1 MSART
6 APRVEPH
13 DALITALIL
22 DVRGFTAF
30 AHRATAREAM
40 AFIDELFGLALP
52 VVEAHGGHTHRLLGD
67 GALVLFGLPEPLPD
81 HADRALEAAADVSA
95 AVEHELGDRCRIG
108 IGVNSGLVLAGT
120 IVAGATEEL
129 TVIGDPVNV
138 AARVQDATRELGEP
152 VLVTEATRCLLERTA
167 DRLRP
172 CGTIFAKGKP
182 APIAVYGLRAP
193 AAVTMPG
200 RPARTRGGAC
210 PPS

>member
-1 MSART
+1 MIARSA
-6 APRVEPH
+6 ARVEPH
-13 DALITALIL
+13 HAMVTALIL

-30 AHRATAREAM
+30 AHRTTAREAM
-40 AFIDELFGLALP
+40 AFVDELFGLALP

-81 HADRALEAAADVSA
+81 HADRALEAAAELSA
-95 AVEHELGDRCRIG
+95 TVERELGDRCRIG

-120 IVAGATEEL
+120 IVAGATQEL

-138 AARVQDATRELGEP
+138 TARVEQATRDLDEP
-152 VLVTEATRCLLERTA
+152 VLVTEATRCLLERA
-167 DRLRP
+167 AGRLRP
-172 CGTIFAKGKP
+172 CGTIAAKGKP
-182 APIAVYGLRAP
+182 APIAVYGLRTP

-200 RPARTRGGAC
+200 RPARTTGSAC